1 MRTVGVEEEY
11 LLVRP
16 DGAVVGVAG
25 AVLALEAAAPHDGAG
40 RVGRSSELPG
50 GRHGGSGPGAPG
62 PAADG
67 DPGERT
73 PDEPGGDLEA
83 ELKEEM
89 IETGTRPC
97 RDLGELR
104 EEIGAGRERAATAAR
119 RVGAEVVAL
128 GTAPPRVVP
137 TLSPGARYSEIN
149 REFALTAR
157 EQLTCGCHVH
167 VSIADPEEGVA
178 VLDRVA
184 PWLHVLLALSGNSPF
199 WNGEDSGYVSF
210 RSQVWNRWPTAGPVP
225 AFGSA
230 AGYQRVVDD
239 LVASGAILDT
249 GMIYFDAR
257 LSARYPT
264 VEVRIAD
271 VCLQADDA
279 ALLAALVRGLVETA
293 ARAAA
298 AGGPLPDLRVEQL
311 RAASWRAA
319 RSGLGGALV
328 SPLTFRPVPAAQA
341 VGELVEH
348 VRDALEDAGDLE
360 AVTELLQGPWRRGTG
375 ATRQRAWFAE
385 SGDLQHVVRRAA
397 AITSR

>member
-16 DGAVVGVAG
+16 DGEVVGVAG
-25 AVLALEAAAPHDGAG
+25 AVLAEAAAATDEDDRSLAG
-40 RVGRSSELPG
+40 HASERPA
-50 GRHGGSGPGAPG
+50 GRHGGPRVTEAHGPGD
-62 PAADG
+62 PA
-67 DPGERT
+67 

-83 ELKEEM
+83 ELKEQM

-97 RDLGELR
+97 TDLAALRD
-104 EEIGAGRERAATAAR
+104 EIGEGRERAAAAAR
-119 RVGAEVVAL
+119 RVGADVAAL
-128 GTAPPRVVP
+128 GTAPPPVVP
-137 TLSPGARYSEIN
+137 TLSPGARYREIN
-149 REFALTAR
+149 REFALTSR

-167 VSIADPEEGVA
+167 VSIADADEGVA
-178 VLDRVA
+178 VLDRIG
-184 PWLHVLLALSGNSPF
+184 PWLPVLLAVSANSPF
-199 WNGEDSGYVSF
+199 WNGQDSGYASF

-225 AFGSA
+225 RFGSA
-230 AGYQRVVDD
+230 EQYRRVVDD
-239 LVASGAILDT
+239 LVATGAILDT

-293 ARAAA
+293 ARSAA
-298 AGGPLPDLRVEQL
+298 AGEPAPDVRVEQL
-311 RAASWRAA
+311 RAATWRAS
-319 RSGLGGALV
+319 RSGLGGDLV
-328 SPLTFRPVPAAQA
+328 SPVTFRPVPAQEA
-341 VGELVEH
+341 VDQLVTH
-348 VRDALEDAGDLE
+348 VRPALEDLGDLE

-385 SGDLQHVVRRAA
+385 GGDVGDVVRRATA
-397 AITSR
+397 LTTR